1 MFKNNKMQYIIRSC
15 SSENIQELQ
24 NLLNEM
30 SMNGWELYSMN
41 EVETDDGFK
50 YNCIFMSELKNE
62 KDEENGDIINISSF
76 KSQMEKLLS
85 PKRTP
90 YEDCVDIQ
98 LKIKNQQAKIN
109 KIKAELEKEPPASVG
124 RKKLND
130 KISAGLKELEVLKSE
145 LAKTTSP
152 DVMYSRLYEEKLTIN
167 LSEELL
173 GYVDSDTAI
182 QEEALLSA
190 TVHTRLN
197 LTDELGYVIPKIL
210 FKDDENLNPYEF
222 SINIRGAE
230 VFRAMVY
237 PNYVMYFED
246 EIHLDK
252 KLKNSIYD
260 TDIITGRKI
269 IWIEKNQTKDFW
281 EKGLSGTEYI
291 AKALEFTAIKYVD
304 ELLDYSD
311 VDKYID
317 VVLENNSYLVENVI
331 PDFISLSDLRY
342 ILTSLIRERVSVKDI
357 TYLFERINDF
367 VDDCPKSEL
376 LKKLRISMA
385 RRFCKKYL
393 NKDGLI
399 PVFEVSD
406 KTLDAFVPSFE
417 EDEDF
422 IIKIDGD
429 FAEKLAEKIMKKA
442 VQYEVSSVIL
452 LVPMEYRHLFFTLLS
467 NYINDITVL
476 SREEIGCNYPIELIT
491 SI

>member
-50 YNCIFMSELKNE
+50 YNCIFMSELKTDKE
-62 KDEENGDIINISSF
+62 DESGDIINISSF
-76 KSQMEKLLS
+76 KSQMEKMLS
-85 PKRTP
+85 PARTP

-98 LKIKNQQAKIN
+98 LKIKNQQSKIN
-109 KIKAELEKEPPASVG
+109 KIKTELEKEPPASVG

-130 KISAGLKELEVLKSE
+130 KISAGLKELDVLKTE
-145 LAKTTSP
+145 LAKATSP
-152 DVMYSRLYEEKLTIN
+152 DVMYSRLCEDKLTVN

-173 GYVDSDTAI
+173 EFVDSESDI
-182 QEEALLSA
+182 QDEALLSA
-190 TVHTRLN
+190 TVHSRLK

-210 FKDDENLNPYEF
+210 FKDDETLNPYEF
-222 SINIRGAE
+222 TIKVRGTE
-230 VFRAMVY
+230 VVRALVY
-237 PNYVMYFED
+237 PNYVMYFD
-246 EIHLDK
+246 DDIHLDK
-252 KLKNSIYD
+252 NPKNSIAD
-260 TDIITGRKI
+260 TDIVTGRKI
-269 IWIEKNQTKDFW
+269 IWIERDQTKDFW
-281 EKGLSGTEYI
+281 EKGISGTEYI
-291 AKALEFTAIKYVD
+291 ARVLEFIAVKYVD
-304 ELLDYSD
+304 ELLDYAD

-317 VVLENNSYLVENVI
+317 VVAENNSYLIDNLI
-331 PDFISLSDLRY
+331 PDFLTMSDVRF
-342 ILTSLIRERVSVKDI
+342 ILTSLIREGVSVKDI

-367 VDDCPKSEL
+367 ADDCPKSEL

-385 RRFCKKYL
+385 RKFCRQYL
-393 NKDGLI
+393 NKDGAI
-399 PVFEVSD
+399 PVFELSE
-406 KTLDAFVPSFE
+406 KTLDDFVPSFE

-442 VQYEVSSVIL
+442 DQYEVSSIIL

-476 SREEIGCNYPIELIT
+476 SREEVGCNYPIELIS

>member
-15 SSENIQELQ
+15 SSENVQELQ

-62 KDEENGDIINISSF
+62 REEDNGDIINISSF
-76 KSQMEKLLS
+76 KSQMEKMLS
-85 PKRTP
+85 PKQTP

-98 LKIKNQQAKIN
+98 LKIKSQQN
-109 KIKAELEKEPPASVG
+109 KISKIKTELEKEAPASVG

-130 KISAGLKELEVLKSE
+130 KISAGLKELDSLKAD
-145 LAKTTSP
+145 LARATSP
-152 DVMYSRLYEEKLTIN
+152 DVMYSRLHEEKLSIN

-173 GYVDSDTAI
+173 GYVDNESDI

-190 TVHTRLN
+190 TVHSRLR
-197 LTDELGYVIPKIL
+197 LTDELGYVIPKII
-210 FKDDENLNPYEF
+210 FKDDETLNPYEF
-222 SINIRGAE
+222 SIKVRGSEVIRAL
-230 VFRAMVY
+230 VY
-237 PNYVMYFED
+237 PNYSMFFED
-246 EIHLDK
+246 EIHLEK
-252 KLKNSIYD
+252 KMKNSIYD
-260 TDIITGRKI
+260 TDAVSGKKI
-269 IWIEKNQTKDFW
+269 VWLERSQTKDFW
-281 EKGLSGTEYI
+281 EKGLSGAEYI
-291 AKALEFTAIKYVD
+291 ARVLEFVAVKYVD
-304 ELLDYSD
+304 ELLDYTD

-317 VVLENNSYLVENVI
+317 VVSEHNSYLVENVI
-331 PDFISLSDLRY
+331 PDFISLSDLRF

-357 TYLFERINDF
+357 THLFERINDF
-367 VDDCPKSEL
+367 AEDCPKSEL
-376 LKKLRISMA
+376 LKKLRLSFSRQIC
-385 RRFCKKYL
+385 RKYL
-393 NKDGLI
+393 NQDGVI
-399 PVFEVSD
+399 PVFEVSE

-417 EDEDF
+417 EDDDF

-442 VQYEVSSVIL
+442 KQYDITSIKL
-452 LVPMEYRHLFFTLLS
+452 LVPMEFRHLFFTLLS

-476 SREEIGCNYPIELIT
+476 SREEIGCNYPIELLS

>member
-15 SSENIQELQ
+15 SSENVQELQ

-62 KDEENGDIINISSF
+62 REEDNGDIINISSF
-76 KSQMEKLLS
+76 KSQMEKMLS
-85 PKRTP
+85 PKQTP

-98 LKIKNQQAKIN
+98 LKIKSQQN
-109 KIKAELEKEPPASVG
+109 KISKIKTELEKEAPASVG

-130 KISAGLKELEVLKSE
+130 KISAGLKELDSLKAD
-145 LAKTTSP
+145 LARATSP
-152 DVMYSRLYEEKLTIN
+152 DVMYSRLHEEKLSIN

-173 GYVDSDTAI
+173 GYVDNESDI

-190 TVHTRLN
+190 TVHSRLR
-197 LTDELGYVIPKIL
+197 LTDELGYVIPKII
-210 FKDDENLNPYEF
+210 FKDDETLNPYEF
-222 SINIRGAE
+222 SIKVRGSE
-230 VFRAMVY
+230 VIQALVY
-237 PNYVMYFED
+237 PNYSMFFED
-246 EIHLDK
+246 EIHLEK
-252 KLKNSIYD
+252 KMKNSIYD
-260 TDIITGRKI
+260 TDAVSGKKI
-269 IWIEKNQTKDFW
+269 VWLERSQTKDFW
-281 EKGLSGTEYI
+281 EKGLSGAEYI
-291 AKALEFTAIKYVD
+291 ARVLEFVAVKYVD
-304 ELLDYSD
+304 ELLDYTD

-317 VVLENNSYLVENVI
+317 VVSEHNSYLVENVI
-331 PDFISLSDLRY
+331 PDFISLSDLRF

-357 TYLFERINDF
+357 THLFERINDF
-367 VDDCPKSEL
+367 AEDCPKSEL
-376 LKKLRISMA
+376 LKKLRLSFSRQIC
-385 RRFCKKYL
+385 RKYL
-393 NKDGLI
+393 NQDGVI
-399 PVFEVSD
+399 PVFEVSE

-417 EDEDF
+417 EDDDF

-442 VQYEVSSVIL
+442 KQYDITSIKL
-452 LVPMEYRHLFFTLLS
+452 LVPMEFRHLFFTLLS

-476 SREEIGCNYPIELIT
+476 SREEIGCNYPIELLS